1 MRSLERALP
10 LLRRLTALARPQH
23 RRLSAA
29 LAAVLAATL
38 FTLGASLALRHLV
51 DAVAAG
57 GNLWRPNLLLLLIL
71 VGQSLA
77 SGVSAYLLAAVG
89 ERTVADLRV
98 ALFAHLQ
105 DLSLGFYAGR
115 RTGEL
120 VSRLTNDVT
129 AIRGLLAEDLAG
141 ALSQILL
148 FLGSLALLVVTDWRL
163 ALFMLA
169 LIPLVLL
176 LAIPAG
182 RRLRVRSAGVQDE
195 LARATVVVE
204 EAISGARVVKSFCRE
219 RYEIGRFQS
228 RIEEAFRAAMS
239 RARFGA
245 ALGPAITLLFLGA
258 ILAVAVF
265 GAGAVRS
272 GRMTVGQLVTF
283 LVLTVM
289 LAGSVSR
296 LSGLWVKLNHAL
308 GASKRLFEL
317 LDTRPE
323 IVDPPSPLA
332 LPPVRGRITFDR
344 LGFSYPSA
352 GFALRDLSF
361 EIAPGEVLALV
372 GRSGAGK
379 TTLLN
384 LIPRFYDATA
394 GRLLVDG
401 RDVRS
406 LALESLRGQIAMVPQ
421 ETHLFG
427 GTVRENLLYGRP
439 GASVAE
445 MAAAARAANADG
457 FIREL
462 PQGYDTVVGER
473 GVRLSGGQRQRIA
486 IARALLKDARILLL
500 DEATSALDSESE
512 GLVREA
518 LERLMA
524 GRTTLVIAH
533 RLSTIQRAHRIAVLD
548 SGRLVEIGTL
558 GELLASD
565 GLYARLHRLQF
576 EAAAEPVLV

>member
-1 MRSLERALP
+1 MSTLQRVLP
-10 LLRRLTALARPQH
+10 LLPRLAGLARPQR
-23 RRLSAA
+23 RRLAAA

-38 FTLGASLALRHLV
+38 CTLGASLALRHLV
-51 DAVAAG
+51 DALSAG
-57 GNLWRPNLLLLLIL
+57 TAGEGNLWRPNLLLILIL

-77 SGVSAYLLAAVG
+77 SGIAAYLLAGVG
-89 ERTVADLRV
+89 ERTVADLRL

-129 AIRGLLAEDLAG
+129 AVRGLLAEDLAG
-141 ALSQILL
+141 GISQVLL
-148 FLGSLALLVVTDWRL
+148 FAGSLALLVVTDWRL

-169 LIPLVLL
+169 VIPLVLL

-182 RRLRVRSAGVQDE
+182 RRLRARSAGVQDE

-219 RYEIGRFQS
+219 GHEIGRFRS
-228 RIEEAFRAAMS
+228 RIDEAFRAAMS

-258 ILAVAVF
+258 ILAVAGF
-265 GAGAVRS
+265 GASGVRS
-272 GRMTVGQLVTF
+272 GRITMGQLVTF

-289 LAGSVSR
+289 LAGSVGK

-323 IVDPPSPLA
+323 IVDPPSPLP
-332 LPPVRGRITFDR
+332 LPRVRGRITFDR
-344 LGFSYPSA
+344 LGFSYPGA
-352 GFALRDLSF
+352 GGFALRDLSF

-379 TTLLN
+379 STLLN

-406 LALESLRGQIAMVPQ
+406 LALASLRGQIAMVPQ

-439 GASVAE
+439 GASAAGME
-445 MAAAARAANADG
+445 AAARAANADG
-457 FIREL
+457 FLREL
-462 PQGYDTVVGER
+462 PEGYDTVVGER

-486 IARALLKDARILLL
+486 IARALLKDARVLLL

-548 SGRLVEIGTL
+548 AGRLAEIGTL
-558 GELLASD
+558 GELLARD
-565 GLYARLHRLQF
+565 GLYARLHRRQF
-576 EAAAEPVLV
+576 